1 MQSCFGILTITTISL
16 LSLLVT
22 IAGEFRVTNVTI
34 SNHVN
39 VIVNATLGYY
49 ASTTQIISLFNR
61 VVNKC

>member
-39 VIVNATLGYY
+39 VIVNLRVLRINDPNY
-49 ASTTQIISLFNR
+49 III
-61 VVNKC
+61 